1 MLVQDL
7 VSKFGLEAK
16 ALSKEGGLRTVEGGY
31 SGDVLSHVMASA
43 KPGYVWLTVQT
54 HENIVA
60 VASLLDVA
68 CILVCQR
75 ELPEETCERARR
87 EGVAVL
93 WTDRGD
99 FEMSGLL
106 YQSLCEEKC
115 KDVELYAE

>member
-7 VSKFGLEAK
+7 VSKFGLQAK

-31 SGDVLSHVMASA
+31 SGDVLSHVMAGA

-93 WTDRGD
+93 WTERGD

-106 YQSLCEEKC
+106 YQSLCGNQQCEC
-115 KDVELYAE
+115 STS

>member
-93 WTDRGD
+93 WTERGD

-106 YQSLCEEKC
+106 YQSLCGNQQCEC
-115 KDVELYAE
+115 STS